1 MGGLF
6 SKPKLPKTV
15 VDEAKKTPPPMVDE
29 AALAAAKR
37 KSMAA
42 QSARSGRQSTILT
55 DMANDNTLGG
65 GM

>member
-15 VDEAKKTPPPMVDE
+15 VDEAKKTPPPMIDE

-42 QSARSGRQSTILT
+42 QSARGGRASTILT
-55 DMANDNTLGG
+55 DLSNDNKFGG

>member
-15 VDEAKKTPPPMVDE
+15 VNEAKKTPPPMVDD
-29 AALAAAKR
+29 AAIAAAKR

-42 QSARSGRQSTILT
+42 QAQRSGRASTILT
-55 DMANDNTLGG
+55 DITSGGTLGG
-65 GM
+65 GL

>member
-15 VDEAKKTPPPMVDE
+15 VNAGKKTPRPMVDD
-29 AALAAAKR
+29 AAIAAAKR

-42 QSARSGRQSTILT
+42 ASQRGGRASTILT
-55 DMANDNTLGG
+55 DMASGGTLGG

>member
-15 VDEAKKTPPPMVDE
+15 VNEARKTPPPMVDD
-29 AALAAAKR
+29 AAIAAAKR

-42 QSARSGRQSTILT
+42 ASQRGGRASTILT
-55 DMANDNTLGG
+55 DMASNGTLGG

>member
-6 SKPKLPKTV
+6 SKPKLPKAVT
-15 VDEAKKTPPPMVDE
+15 ETAKKTPPPMVDDT
-29 AALAAAKR
+29 ALAAAKR

-42 QSARSGRQSTILT
+42 QSARGGRQSTILT
-55 DMANDNTLGG
+55 DMGDKLGG